1 MGNMPTLPS
10 SILLIVGN
18 PLRMRLARFSR
29 GTGPMGY
36 VDDNLLAGEKIFFR
50 THLHWKVFLSPVFL
64 VLAGIAFTAGT
75 LYQGFDPYLSLLILV
90 IPIGVLLY
98 SYLTWRCSEF
108 AVTDKRVL
116 IKTGIVS
123 RHTLETILT
132 KVENIG
138 VEQTLWGR
146 LFNYGTLYV
155 TGTGSTREV
164 FPGIHAPL
172 EFRKSIEAAAVA
184 FEERRPSGRSQTTL
198 T

>member
-1 MGNMPTLPS
+1 
-10 SILLIVGN
+10 
-18 PLRMRLARFSR
+18 
-29 GTGPMGY
+29 MGY
-36 VDDNLLAGEKIFFR
+36 VENNLLSGEKIFFR
-50 THLHWKVFLSPVFL
+50 THLHWKVF
-64 VLAGIAFTAGT
+64 VLPALLLLLAIALTAWAMYEG
-75 LYQGFDPYLSLLILV
+75 LDPYLSLLILV
-90 IPIGVLLY
+90 IPLGVLLQ

-116 IKTGIVS
+116 IKTGIVT

-146 LFNYGTLYV
+146 MFNFGTLYV
-155 TGTGSTREV
+155 TGTGSTKEI
-164 FPGIHAPL
+164 FQGIHAPL
-172 EFRKSIEAAAVA
+172 EFRKAIEAAAVA

>member
-1 MGNMPTLPS
+1 
-10 SILLIVGN
+10 
-18 PLRMRLARFSR
+18 
-29 GTGPMGY
+29 MGY
-36 VDDNLLAGEKIFFR
+36 VDNNLLSGEKIFFR
-50 THLHWKVFLSPVFL
+50 THLHWKVFLPSVLLFL
-64 VLAGIAFTAGT
+64 IAIAFTVGAI
-75 LYQGFDPYLSLLILV
+75 YQGFDPYLSLLILV
-90 IPIGVLLY
+90 IPLGVLFQ

-132 KVENIG
+132 KIENIG

-146 LFNYGTLYV
+146 LFNFGTLYV
-155 TGTGSTREV
+155 TGTGATREI

-172 EFRKSIEAAAVA
+172 EFRKAIEAAAVA
-184 FEERRPSGRSQTTL
+184 FEERRPSGRSSTTL

>member
-1 MGNMPTLPS
+1 
-10 SILLIVGN
+10 
-18 PLRMRLARFSR
+18 
-29 GTGPMGY
+29 MGY
-36 VDDNLLAGEKIFFR
+36 INDNLLSGETVFFR
-50 THLHWKVFLSPVFL
+50 THLHWKVFLLPVLFFL
-64 VLAGIAFTAGT
+64 VGIAFTAAAMYEGI
-75 LYQGFDPYLSLLILV
+75 DPFLSLLILV
-90 IPIGVLLY
+90 IPLVFLFH

-146 LFNYGTLYV
+146 LFNFGTLYV
-155 TGTGSTREV
+155 TGTGSTREI

-172 EFRKSIEAAAVA
+172 EFRKAIEAAAVA
-184 FEERRPSGRSQTTL
+184 FEERRPSGRSPTTL

>member
-1 MGNMPTLPS
+1 
-10 SILLIVGN
+10 
-18 PLRMRLARFSR
+18 
-29 GTGPMGY
+29 MGY
-36 VDDNLLAGEKIFFR
+36 VENNLLAEEKIFFR
-50 THLHWKVFLSPVFL
+50 THLHWKVFLPS
-64 VLAGIAFTAGT
+64 VLLFVVAIAVTAGAM
-75 LYQGFDPYLSLLILV
+75 YQGFDPYLSLLILV
-90 IPIGVLLY
+90 IPLGVLFHN
-98 SYLTWRCSEF
+98 YLTWRCSEF

-138 VEQTLWGR
+138 VEQTIWGR
-146 LFNYGTLYV
+146 LFNFGTLYV

-172 EFRKSIEAAAVA
+172 EFRKAIEAAAVA

>member
-1 MGNMPTLPS
+1 
-10 SILLIVGN
+10 
-18 PLRMRLARFSR
+18 
-29 GTGPMGY
+29 MGY
-36 VDDNLLAGEKIFFR
+36 VEDNLLSGESIFFR
-50 THLHWKVFLSPVFL
+50 THLHWKVFLAPALLFL
-64 VLAGIAFTAGT
+64 LAIAFTAAAIYEGV
-75 LYQGFDPYLSLLILV
+75 DPYLSLLILV
-90 IPIGVLLY
+90 IPLGILFH
-98 SYLTWRCSEF
+98 SYLTWRSCEF

-146 LFNYGTLYV
+146 LFNFGTLYV

-172 EFRKSIEAAAVA
+172 EFRKAIEAAAVA
-184 FEERRPSGRSQTTL
+184 FEERRPSAFRQPS
-198 T
+198 

>member
-1 MGNMPTLPS
+1 MS
-10 SILLIVGN
+10 
-18 PLRMRLARFSR
+18 
-29 GTGPMGY
+29 Y
-36 VDDNLLAGEKIFFR
+36 VDANLISGEKIVFR
-50 THLHWKVFLSPVFL
+50 THLHWKVFLLPVLFFL
-64 VLAGIAFTAGT
+64 VGMAITAAAI
-75 LYQGFDPYLSLLILV
+75 YQGVDPYLSFLILV
-90 IPIGVLLY
+90 IPLGVLFQ

-146 LFNYGTLYV
+146 LFNFGTLYV
-155 TGTGSTREV
+155 TGTGSTRET

-172 EFRKSIEAAAVA
+172 EFRKAIEAAAVA
-184 FEERRPSGRSQTTL
+184 FEERRPSIRSPTTL

>member
-1 MGNMPTLPS
+1 
-10 SILLIVGN
+10 
-18 PLRMRLARFSR
+18 
-29 GTGPMGY
+29 MGY
-36 VDDNLLAGEKIFFR
+36 VDNNLLSGEKIFFR
-50 THLHWKVFLSPVFL
+50 THLHWKVFLPPALLFL
-64 VLAGIAFTAGT
+64 ITIAFTAGAI
-75 LYQGFDPYLSLLILV
+75 YQGFDPQLSLLMLV
-90 IPIGVLLY
+90 IPLGVLFH

-132 KVENIG
+132 KIENIG

-146 LFNYGTLYV
+146 LFNFGTLYV
-155 TGTGSTREV
+155 TGTGSTREI

-172 EFRKSIEAAAVA
+172 EFRKAIEAAAVA
-184 FEERRPSGRSQTTL
+184 FEERRPSGRSSTTL